1 MLSKLFRILIL
12 IIITTTAA
20 RTSRQTQR
28 TVFSVLAFQIS
39 GYELLLETKQSVQ
52 WITTTAKNTF
62 DETTSFLQDLIW
74 TKKSAGKSEKLN
86 DTTSE
91 ETMQE
96 TLDRFRSKLE
106 RTAWIVACIVGL
118 IVRKV
123 LFDIVFELKT
133 VIVRLKNFI
142 NQ

>member
-1 MLSKLFRILIL
+1 MLLKLFRTIILIG
-12 IIITTTAA
+12 ITLFSA
-20 RTSRQTQR
+20 RTTRQTQR

-52 WITTTAKNTF
+52 WISSTAKYTLN
-62 DETTSFLQDLIW
+62 ETTSFLQDLLW
-74 TKKSAGKSEKLN
+74 TKKAGGKSEKLY
-86 DTTSE
+86 DETPG
-91 ETMQE
+91 ETMQK
-96 TLDRFRSKLE
+96 TLDRFRSKLV
-106 RTAWIVACIVGL
+106 RTAWIVAFVVGI

-123 LFDIVFELKT
+123 LFDIVFGLKT